1 MEAERKSGEAVERES
16 RGDWLDVGEERKKRM
31 LIAEP

>member
-1 MEAERKSGEAVERES
+1 MEAERKSGEAEERES
-16 RGDWLDVGEERKKRM
+16 RGDWLDVGEERKRM